1 MSDIKTGLMFSPLTE
16 KVYWGKMNTKTG
28 VSVGNNQKDITSDF
42 IGTMLQKFPINTRQ
56 NIVSNGKTE
65 CVVMVLDEEKAM
77 DYINAKEEN
86 AKLKADKAELLK
98 ALNGVM
104 NIVAVSDGV
113 DGYHCNG
120 DVACWWDFDEIA
132 EVSDLI
138 QKHKTQ

>member
-1 MSDIKTGLMFSPLTE
+1 MSNIKMSDVFQLPVSCEEVSEIGVELFDNNEDAYAAFAINNHDRLT
-16 KVYWGKMNTKTG
+16 
-28 VSVGNNQKDITSDF
+28 
-42 IGTMLQKFPINTRQ
+42 
-56 NIVSNGKTE
+56 
-65 CVVMVLDEEKAM
+65 
-77 DYINAKEEN
+77 EEN